1 VTPLFKKIGLAIA
14 FSPRVEAML
23 AETIRLK
30 NTWEAELVLIHVG
43 EHGDTEKHTLNKLLS
58 KHNLSADDVTVCW
71 RKGKPANEILKA
83 CKEQQIDLLVTGALR
98 KEGLV
103 QHYVGSIARKILRKA
118 NCSVLTLIQPS
129 VTPAPFDN
137 IVVSADDHVLT
148 QETLRQAC
156 TFANREHA
164 RWLHVAREVKL
175 YGLSM
180 SSADQATEEEYTQLR
195 HKLVEDEIDHVQRL
209 LGKAN
214 HAGLKINIKIL
225 SGKSGFEL
233 AQFAK
238 RKSANLLIVSA
249 PPRRLMLLDRIFPHD
264 LEYVFA
270 ELPCNLLIVNPG
282 KEHAH
287 G

>member
-1 VTPLFKKIGLAIA
+1 MV
-14 FSPRVEAML
+14 SP
-23 AETIRLK
+23 
-30 NTWEAELVLIHVG
+30 
-43 EHGDTEKHTLNKLLS
+43 
-58 KHNLSADDVTVCW
+58 
-71 RKGKPANEILKA
+71 
-83 CKEQQIDLLVTGALR
+83 
-98 KEGLV
+98 
-103 QHYVGSIARKILRKA
+103 
-118 NCSVLTLIQPS
+118 
-129 VTPAPFDN
+129 
-137 IVVSADDHVLT
+137 
-148 QETLRQAC
+148 
-156 TFANREHA
+156 
-164 RWLHVAREVKL
+164 
-175 YGLSM
+175 
-180 SSADQATEEEYTQLR
+180 EEEYTQLR

-270 ELPCNLLIVNPG
+270 ELPCNLLIVNPD